1 MAMWMVRAESD
12 GSLFEPFTQNN
23 FVAIGWPKLGD
34 IGQVASRDELI
45 PMLQSNYP
53 DRTNG
58 AHQNHATMLF
68 RFLKTLQLRDR
79 VITYDRTSRVYAI
92 GKLISEY
99 QYQRGLSFD
108 YPHVREVEWE
118 ETSIS
123 RDVLS
128 ATTKNSLGSTLTLF
142 RLPESA
148 EEEILRVLTGE
159 QRDELGKEPI
169 EEEQILLADVE
180 VKSVEFIKD
189 RISNLDWEEL
199 QSLVAGVLRTMG
211 FKTRVSPRGPDQG
224 KDIIASRDGFGFENP
239 RIVVEVKHRKGQMG
253 APDVRSFIGGRHVE
267 DKCLYVSTG
276 GFTKEAKYEAERA
289 NVPVTLMDLDYLV
302 ETVTENYEEF
312 DAETRKLV
320 PLKRVY
326 WPDS

>member
-12 GSLFEPFTQNN
+12 GSLFEPFTQSN

-45 PMLQSNYP
+45 PMLQSSYP

-58 AHQNHATMLF
+58 AYQNYATMLF

-118 ETSIS
+118 EKSIS

-159 QRDELGKEPI
+159 QRDDLEEEPI

-180 VKSVEFIKD
+180 AKSVEFIKD

-199 QSLVAGVLRTMG
+199 QSLVAGVLRTIG

-253 APDVRSFIGGRHVE
+253 APDIRSFIGGRHVE

-312 DAETRKLV
+312 DAETRRLV